1 MSLTVILPESLQ
13 AYVESQIA
21 QGVYVNVN
29 EYFQSL
35 VRQDQE
41 RQDQERQDQERQDQA
56 KLESMLLDGDDSGD
70 GSEVTAEFWQGLKA
84 EIVQPGHPASV

>member
-1 MSLTVILPESLQ
+1 MSLSVTLPEPLQ

-21 QGVYVNVN
+21 QGIYVNVN
-29 EYFQSL
+29 EYFQNL

-41 RQDQERQDQERQDQA
+41 RQAHA
-56 KLESMLLDGDDSGD
+56 KLEAMLLEGEDSGD

-84 EIVQPGHPASV
+84 EILAQGNSSPVA

>member
-35 VRQDQE
+35 V